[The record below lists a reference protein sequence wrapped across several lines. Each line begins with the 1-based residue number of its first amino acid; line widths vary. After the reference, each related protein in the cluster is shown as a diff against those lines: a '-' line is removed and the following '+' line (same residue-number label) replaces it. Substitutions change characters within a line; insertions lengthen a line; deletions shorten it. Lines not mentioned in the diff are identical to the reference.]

1 MVAYNPNERPLIDI
15 ILNDEWMEEINNLN
29 DEQMNALENEVK
41 IELQNREAEIHI
53 RPIDDDNDDDAAL

>member
-1 MVAYNPNERPLIDI
+1 
-15 ILNDEWMEEINNLN
+15 
-29 DEQMNALENEVK
+29 MNALENEVK

>member
-1 MVAYNPNERPLIDI
+1 MQLFSLFVIFPKKIKLLPKK
-15 ILNDEWMEEINNLN
+15 LN